1 MIVVAA
7 LYQFVTL
14 PNYQDLRIPLKAFCE
29 VQGIKGTLLLAAE
42 GINGTIAGSRKDID
56 AVIAY
61 LKEIGPF
68 QNLEYKESSAKTMP
82 FMRLKIKLKK
92 EIVTFGVP
100 AANPTQM
107 VGTYVAPSEWNEL
120 ISRPDVITVDTRNDY
135 EVMIGTFKG
144 ATNPKTAS
152 FKDFIDYIEKN
163 LVQHKDKPIAMYCT
177 GGIRCERSTSYL
189 KAVGFKEVYHLKG
202 GILKYLEEV
211 PKEKSLWEGECFVF
225 DQRVAVKHGLELGS
239 YDLCYGCRM
248 PINEGDKM
256 SEHFLEGVHCP
267 HCYNS
272 HDEEHYA
279 RVSER
284 QKQVQL
290 AKKRGQKHIGNASET
305 RQPVSVKNGSPISAV
320 PCQGQ

>member
-7 LYQFVTL
+7 LYQFVAL
-14 PNYQDLRIPLKAFCE
+14 PNYQELRIPLKAFCE
-29 VQGIKGTLLLAAE
+29 VHGIKGTLLLAAE

-56 AVIAY
+56 AVITY
-61 LKEIGPF
+61 LKKMGPF
-68 QNLEYKESSAKTMP
+68 QNLEYKESKAETMP

-100 AANPTQM
+100 IANPAQM
-107 VGTYVAPSEWNEL
+107 VGTYVAPSDWNSL
-120 ISRPDVITVDTRNDY
+120 ISRPDVITIDTRNDY
-135 EVMIGTFKG
+135 EVMIGAFKG
-144 ATNPKTAS
+144 AVNPKTTS
-152 FKDFIDYIEKN
+152 FKDFISYAEEN
-163 LVQHKDKPIAMYCT
+163 LMQHKDKPIAMYCT

-225 DQRVAVKHGLELGS
+225 DQRVAVKHDLEAGS
-239 YDLCYGCRM
+239 YDMCFGCRM
-248 PINEGDKM
+248 PINDQDKA

-267 HCYNS
+267 HCYNN
-272 HDEEHYA
+272 HNAEHYA

-290 AKKRGQKHIGNASET
+290 AKTRGKKHIGNASET
-305 RQPVSVKNGSPISAV
+305 RPQR
-320 PCQGQ
+320 